1 MAPPSTPARLLAPET
16 LALLGACL
24 ALTACGPGKPAASH
38 VKPAKVEAIGHET
51 ELMRLTLTQ
60 QAENRLGLKYATVE
74 SGSARQSRALHGEVM
89 ASPAAGGLPVT
100 TSQDLGALAAS
111 QARADGE
118 VGRLTAEAEVAR
130 RAFERA
136 QALVR
141 EGAGSLRAQDEAES
155 VLGAARANLAAAR
168 QQRALLGPRL
178 TGQAQSAHI
187 WIKVPVF
194 VGDLASL
201 DRDGA
206 AQVRPLGGDSQ
217 AMLARPVAGPPSASP
232 TAGAVDLYYAL
243 ANPGGRLRLG
253 ERVSVSLPVGGQD
266 TGLIIPASALLRDIH
281 GGEWVYVRTKP
292 QTFERRRVE
301 TASQQ
306 GDRVVLA
313 RGLSAGQLV
322 VSAGAAELF
331 GTEFGAK

>member
-1 MAPPSTPARLLAPET
+1 MAPLSPPALRRAPVT
-16 LALLGACL
+16 LAAILGGCL
-24 ALTACGPGKPAASH
+24 ALTACGPGKPAASS

-51 ELMRLTLTQ
+51 ELMRLTLTP
-60 QAENRLGLKYATVE
+60 QAETRLGLRFARVE
-74 SGSARQSRALHGEVM
+74 AGSARQSRVVHGEIM
-89 ASPAAGGLPVT
+89 AAPAVGGLPVT
-100 TSQDLGALAAS
+100 TGQDLGALASA

-118 VGRLTAEAEVAR
+118 VGRLTAETEVAR

-155 VLGAARANLAAAR
+155 ALGAARANLAAAR

-178 TGQAQSAHI
+178 SGGAPAANV
-187 WIKVPVF
+187 WVKVSVF
-194 VGDLASL
+194 AGDLERL
-201 DRDGA
+201 DRAASAEVRSLGA
-206 AQVRPLGGDSQ
+206 GQPL
-217 AMLARPVAGPPSASP
+217 AARPVAGPPSASP
-232 TAGAVDLYYAL
+232 AAGAVDLYYAL

-253 ERVSVSLPVGGQD
+253 ERVAVALPVRGQD
-266 TGLIIPASALLRDIH
+266 TGLIVPASALLNDIH
-281 GGEWVYVRTKP
+281 GGEWVYVRVKP

-301 TASQQ
+301 TASQR

-313 RGLSAGQLV
+313 RGLSAGQQV

>member
-1 MAPPSTPARLLAPET
+1 MASLTSPAPRRASAL
-16 LALLGACL
+16 LALLGAS
-24 ALTACGPGKPAASH
+24 LTLGACGQGKPAASG

-51 ELMRLTLTQ
+51 ELMRLTLTP
-60 QAENRLGLKYATVE
+60 QAETRLGLKFARVE
-74 SGSARQSRALHGEVM
+74 SGSARQSRLTHGEVM
-89 ASPAAGGLPVT
+89 AAPVAGGLPVT
-100 TSQDLGALAAS
+100 TSQDLGALAAA

-155 VLGAARANLAAAR
+155 TLGAARANLTAAR

-178 TGQAQSAHI
+178 TGSTQSANV
-187 WIKVPVF
+187 WVKVSVF
-194 VGDLASL
+194 AADLARL
-201 DRDGA
+201 DRA
-206 AQVRPLGGDSQ
+206 AVAQVRPLGGDRPL
-217 AMLARPVAGPPSASP
+217 AARPVSGPPSASP
-232 TAGAVDLYYAL
+232 AAGAVDLYYAL
-243 ANPGGRLRLG
+243 PNADGRLRLG
-253 ERVSVSLPVGGQD
+253 ERVAVALPVRGEES
-266 TGLIIPASALLRDIH
+266 GLGVPASAVLHDIH

-292 QTFERRRVE
+292 RTFERRRIE
-301 TASQQ
+301 SASQQ
-306 GDRVVLA
+306 DGRVVLA
-313 RGLSAGQLV
+313 RGLSAGAEV